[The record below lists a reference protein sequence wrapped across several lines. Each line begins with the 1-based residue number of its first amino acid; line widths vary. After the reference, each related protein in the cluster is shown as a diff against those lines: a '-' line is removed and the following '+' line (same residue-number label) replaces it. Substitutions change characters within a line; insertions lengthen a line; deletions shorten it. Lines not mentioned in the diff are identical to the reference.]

1 VSAQGGQSDWAQQ
14 LRADKKLYS
23 FDLFDTLVRR
33 PLRHPA
39 LVYNLLDCG
48 GVTYRWPGLAWCGL
62 RFWRVLAE
70 RLARLRAGRQD
81 VSLFAIYRVLGLI
94 VHAPARLLRREVA
107 LELALLQPIPETVAR
122 VRALQAEGRSCC
134 IVSDMYLPRAV
145 MRRIIRRHVG
155 EFDFLVSSSLGLSKR
170 SGGLYLHLLR
180 QYGLKAAE
188 VQHFGD
194 HPQAD
199 LARPQALGI
208 DAVLL
213 PQALHPASWRGFH
226 DAFHLAGEEDAFQ
239 LAGYRVLGPCALA
252 FARFLARQAAAR
264 GLSRLVFAARDTY
277 LLKEAFDRLGTGIET
292 RYVRL
297 SRRALYVA
305 SFALHGDYERFFEG
319 RVNAVDFFARLDLD
333 CPPALAQLDP
343 LQHRAAFIAALEA
356 LDLASHARQEAAVLQ
371 TYLGEH
377 GFSGELG
384 FVDLG
389 WRGSLQ
395 SALAELMPACRI
407 HGFYFGS
414 ITDRVP
420 HDAFYFRNGY
430 PLRRCAQVF
439 QALPLFEYLFT
450 EPVYSLRRVRQ
461 GATGFEFDYVEDE
474 APVQVLRRE
483 QVAAGARQFLADTA
497 GVLPLLP
504 PPGEACCDRPAELA
518 AVLDGYL
525 ARPDANLVASFRH
538 LGHAEGFGG
547 VRYGTLISEERASVR
562 GWRNSYWRSAY
573 VADHPWLRLLHR
585 LLYSA
590 PGMFLILHQA
600 RWRARLR
607 SLWKRRQ

>member
-1 VSAQGGQSDWAQQ
+1 MSGQTNLLQQ
-14 LRADKKLYS
+14 VKTGRKLYS

-48 GVTYRWPGLAWCGL
+48 SVAYRWPGLAWCGL

-70 RLARLRAGRQD
+70 RIARLRAGRRD
-81 VSLFAIYRVLGLI
+81 VDLIAIYRVLGLV

-107 LELALLQPIPETVAR
+107 LELALLQPITETVALLR
-122 VRALQAEGRSCC
+122 SLQTAGERCC

-155 EFDFLVSSSLGLSKR
+155 EVDVLVSSTHGLSKR
-170 SGGLYLHLLR
+170 DGELYAYLL
-180 QYGLKAAE
+180 QHYGVQADE

-194 HPQAD
+194 NPQAD
-199 LARPQALGI
+199 FERPRALGI
-208 DAVLL
+208 NAVLL
-213 PQALHPASWRGFH
+213 PNPVQSSRWRGFH
-226 DAFHLAGEEDAFQ
+226 DAFRLAGEEDAFHA
-239 LAGYRVLGPCALA
+239 AGYRVLGPCALA
-252 FARFLARQAAAR
+252 FARFLARRASEH
-264 GLSRLVFAARDTY
+264 GLSQLVFAARDTY
-277 LLKEAFDRLGTGIET
+277 LLKEAFDSLGTGIET
-292 RYVRL
+292 GYVRL

-305 SFALHGDYERFFEG
+305 SFALHGDYDRFFEG
-319 RVNAVDFFARLDLD
+319 RVNAVDFFARLDLE
-333 CPPALAQLDP
+333 CPAALQYLDP
-343 LQHRAAFIAALEA
+343 LQHRATFIATLEA
-356 LDLASHARQEAAVLQ
+356 LNFPLRAAQEAKVLQ
-371 TYLGEH
+371 AYLSAN
-377 GFSGELG
+377 GFSGKLG

-395 SALAELMPACRI
+395 SALAELMPGCSI

-420 HDAFYFRNGY
+420 HDAFYFHNGR

-461 GATGFEFDYVEDE
+461 TEDGFEFDYVEDE
-474 APVQVLRRE
+474 APAQVLRRE
-483 QVAAGARQFLADTA
+483 QVAAGARHFLADTV
-497 GVLPLLP
+497 GVLPMLP
-504 PPGEACCDRPAELA
+504 PPGEACCDRPVALA
-518 AVLDGYL
+518 VVLDTYL
-525 ARPDANLVASFRH
+525 ARPDANLVASFRQ

-547 VRYGTLISEERASVR
+547 VRYGSLVAEGPRTVR

-573 VADHPWLRLLHR
+573 VADHRLLRLLHR
-585 LLYSA
+585 LFYSA
-590 PGMFLILHQA
+590 PGMFIILRQA
-600 RWRARLR
+600 RWRERLR
-607 SLWKRRQ
+607 KLWPQ